1 MSKKKD
7 KKKDKSK
14 DDSARTGAV
23 DAVEALRAVV
33 ERTFAE
39 GAQSTRERA
48 ADIVTEVAQA
58 AASVRGSSATAP
70 ESCWSWAA
78 SVAAVV
84 SKSAISGL
92 SALA

>member
-1 MSKKKD
+1 MAKKD

-48 ADIVTEVAQA
+48 ADIVDGGRARRRERPRPAGGPA
-58 AASVRGSSATAP
+58 GGR
-70 ESCWSWAA
+70 
-78 SVAAVV
+78 
-84 SKSAISGL
+84 
-92 SALA
+92 